1 MPMAVVYS
9 FWDSFFGILACF
21 TRHAEIEAAE
31 NDIIVLGWVI
41 DCLKHGEKDKLV
53 AKVMKKLKE

>member
-31 NDIIVLGWVI
+31 NDIIVLGWVV
-41 DCLKHGEKDKLV
+41 DCLEHGEKDKLV
-53 AKVMKKLKE
+53 A